1 MLGPEE
7 IIFKENEMIDT
18 LYILTKGEVD
28 IILPTNLKSKSKV
41 NHVIYTKK
49 KGDTI
54 GEI

>member
-7 IIFKENEMIDT
+7 IIYKENEMIDT

-28 IILPTNLKSKSKV
+28 VILPNSIKSKNKI
-41 NHVIYTKK
+41 NKVIYTKK
-49 KGDTI
+49 KGDII